1 MSTSTDI
8 IEKDMM
14 SDSSDE
20 EVARLSNYFDNDDQ
34 EKKQIVRQNTLKMWR
49 SKAGIGLLPE
59 FKNGDS
65 RHQQCRDFR
74 YENRLNS

>member
-8 IEKDMM
+8 IEKDMT

-34 EKKQIVRQNTLKMWR
+34 ENRQI
-49 SKAGIGLLPE
+49 
-59 FKNGDS
+59 
-65 RHQQCRDFR
+65 FR
-74 YENRLNS
+74 

>member
-34 EKKQIVRQNTLKMWR
+34 ENRQI
-49 SKAGIGLLPE
+49 
-59 FKNGDS
+59 
-65 RHQQCRDFR
+65 FR
-74 YENRLNS
+74 